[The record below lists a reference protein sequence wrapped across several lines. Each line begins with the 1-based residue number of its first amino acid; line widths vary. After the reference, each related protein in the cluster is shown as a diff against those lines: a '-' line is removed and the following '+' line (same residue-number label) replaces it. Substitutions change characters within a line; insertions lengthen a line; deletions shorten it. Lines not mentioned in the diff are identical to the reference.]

1 MPLHR
6 VRLTSATLAVV
17 AAGMLSLGACSPPDV
32 GPQQTPAGGG
42 ANGGQETQAAGG
54 SETVVLVEFAFDPE
68 DLTIPVGTTVVF
80 ENQDEARHTATHGEQ
95 GQPADDAAFDID
107 LPAAGD
113 SGEFTFDEA
122 GEFPVTCKVHPDMNM
137 TITVEE

>member
-6 VRLTSATLAVV
+6 VKLTSAALAVV
-17 AAGMLSLGACSPPDV
+17 AAGVLSLAACSPPDV

-42 ANGGQETQAAGG
+42 TNGAQETQGGAG
-54 SETVVLVEFAFDPE
+54 SETVVLVNLAFDPG

-80 ENQDEARHTATHGEQ
+80 ENQEEAPHTATHGER